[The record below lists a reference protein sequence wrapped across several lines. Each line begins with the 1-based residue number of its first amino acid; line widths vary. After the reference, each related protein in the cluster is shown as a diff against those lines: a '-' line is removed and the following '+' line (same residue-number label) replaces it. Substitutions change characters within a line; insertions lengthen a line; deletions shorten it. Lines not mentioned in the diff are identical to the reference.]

1 MTRNCFLR
9 NLTDNM
15 PTVIGFFCLLFGAAY
30 DAICSLLSFIT
41 PGKLKPIR
49 HFTDDVVLV
58 TGAAH
63 GVGRCL
69 SIDFARRGGTLV
81 LWDINEAG
89 LESVR
94 REIERDFPAVEVFT
108 YVCNLAHKGEV
119 YSTAEKVKQEVG
131 NVSVLVNNA
140 GIVSGKSFLDE
151 TDEELERST
160 TINYMAHTWVSASG
174 MTFDVRIVYLA
185 VKRECSFVVVA
196 RGVRALETKVYG
208 C

>member
-1 MTRNCFLR
+1 
-9 NLTDNM
+9 M
-15 PTVIGFFCLLFGAAY
+15 PTVIGFFCFLLGALY
-30 DAICSLLSFIT
+30 DSVCSVVSFIV
-41 PGKLKPIR
+41 PRKLKPVR
-49 HFTDDVVLV
+49 SFSDDVVLV

-63 GVGRCL
+63 GLGRCL
-69 SIDFARRGGTLV
+69 SIDFARHGGTLV
-81 LWDINEAG
+81 LWDINGSG
-89 LESVR
+89 LESLK

-160 TINYMAHTWVSASG
+160 TVNYLAHTWVSRHPAAW
-174 MTFDVRIVYLA
+174 MTFDVYIFA
-185 VKRECSFVVVA
+185 
-196 RGVRALETKVYG
+196 
-208 C
+208 